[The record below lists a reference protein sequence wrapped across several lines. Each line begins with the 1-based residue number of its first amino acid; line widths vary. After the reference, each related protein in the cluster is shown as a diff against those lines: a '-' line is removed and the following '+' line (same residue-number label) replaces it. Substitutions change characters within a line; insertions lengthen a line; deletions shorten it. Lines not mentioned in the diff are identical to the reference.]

1 MSGPKPAYPVQLS
14 SEQAQQLR
22 QLIRAHTTPQA
33 TSFRARIILAA
44 HDHPA
49 WSNQQIGRHVGTAD
63 RIVRKWRRRWI
74 ETQSLDDAPR
84 PGAPRRF
91 SPCGARPGHRHCM

>member
-1 MSGPKPAYPVQLS
+1 MRGPKPSYRIQLA
-14 SEQAQQLR
+14 SEQAQHLR
-22 QLIRAHTTPQA
+22 QLVRAHTTPQS
-33 TSFRARIILAA
+33 TSFRARIVLAA
-44 HDHPA
+44 HDHPD

-74 ETQSLDDAPR
+74 ETQSLSDAPR

-91 SPCGARPGHRHCM
+91 YP

>member
-1 MSGPKPAYPVQLS
+1 MRGPKPSYPILVAP
-14 SEQAQQLR
+14 EQAVQLR
-22 QLIRAHTTPQA
+22 QLTRADTTPQT
-33 TSFRARIILAA
+33 TSLRARIVLAA
-44 HDHPA
+44 HDHPD
-49 WSNQQIGRHVGTAD
+49 WSNQQLGQHVGTAD

-91 SPCGARPGHRHCM
+91 SP

>member
-1 MSGPKPAYPVQLS
+1 MRGPTPSYRIQLS
-14 SEQAQQLR
+14 SEQAQHLR
-22 QLIRAHTTPQA
+22 QLVRAHTTPQT
-33 TSFRARIILAA
+33 TSFRARIVLAA
-44 HDHPA
+44 HDHPD
-49 WSNQQIGRHVGTAD
+49 WSNQQIAQHVGTAD

-91 SPCGARPGHRHCM
+91 SP

>member
-1 MSGPKPAYPVQLS
+1 MRGPKPLYRIQLA
-14 SEQAQQLR
+14 SEQAQHLR
-22 QLIRAHTTPQA
+22 QLVRAHTTPQS
-33 TSFRARIILAA
+33 TSFRARIVLAA
-44 HDHPA
+44 HDHPD
-49 WSNQQIGRHVGTAD
+49 WSNQQIAQHAGTAD

-91 SPCGARPGHRHCM
+91 SP